1 MTNNLEHHIF
11 QPVDTDWTGQ
21 ISALIDLDELT
32 VLKVHE
38 QGMDGPPRGW
48 KATPKFFRTK
58 VSRKRL
64 LDLLNDLRTKPAE

>member
-21 ISALIDLDELT
+21 ISALIDLEELR

-38 QGMDGPPRGW
+38 QGMDGPPKGW
-48 KATPKFFRTK
+48 ESNPKVFPYQSLSKETFG
-58 VSRKRL
+58 L
-64 LDLLNDLRTKPAE
+64 AERSQDETG